1 MNFLRGI
8 VKWIA
13 SLESGSQFRKWA
25 SILLKGLGVLVFI
38 GAIVSG
44 IRLCVA
50 SIRASAGLEIGSE
63 TVVVIVSILAL
74 CIYVIVATILIMLF
88 WNRANKIRALG
99 EESHFTLIPIA
110 VILIRLI
117 GEVGFLLLIGL
128 GIQGLL
134 VGLGIQ
140 GLLSDSGILDVLQ
153 YAMPPELWRIKGLG
167 FIAGVIT
174 LVVFIISGALVLI
187 FWYFI
192 AELIN
197 LFVDMATNIRK
208 IETSLSIEEIPSDS

>member
-1 MNFLRGI
+1 MQLYQ
-8 VKWIA
+8 V
-13 SLESGSQFRKWA
+13 
-25 SILLKGLGVLVFI
+25 LGF
-38 GAIVSG
+38 
-44 IRLCVA
+44 CVA

-174 LVVFIISGALVLI
+174 LVVFYYQWCIGIDFLV
-187 FWYFI
+187 FHSRV
-192 AELIN
+192 N
-197 LFVDMATNIRK
+197 Q
-208 IETSLSIEEIPSDS
+208 SICGYGYQSQED

>member
-1 MNFLRGI
+1 MNFLRGV

-44 IRLCVA
+44 IRLCAA
-50 SIRASAGLEIGSE
+50 SIRASDGLEIGLE
-63 TVVVIVSILAL
+63 TVVVIVSILVL
-74 CIYVIVATILIMLF
+74 CIYVIVATILIILF
-88 WNRANKIRALG
+88 WNRANKIRELG

-134 VGLGIQ
+134 VVGIP

-153 YAMPPELWRIKGLG
+153 YALPKGLG

-197 LFVDMATNIRK
+197 LFVDMATNLRK